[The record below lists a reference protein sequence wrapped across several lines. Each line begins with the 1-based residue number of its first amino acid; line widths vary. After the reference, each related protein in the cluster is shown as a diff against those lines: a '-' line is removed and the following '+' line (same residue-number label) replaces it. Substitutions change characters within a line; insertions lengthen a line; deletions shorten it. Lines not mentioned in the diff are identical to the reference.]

1 MGASCQASQCYSMQD
16 SVLCDIIDGFSPP
29 AAWIALSG
37 TVDASQQVGR
47 SLQVSCSLISV
58 WYMVSLEAAES

>member
-1 MGASCQASQCYSMQD
+1 MQD
-16 SVLCDIIDGFSPP
+16 SVLCDTIDGFSPP

-47 SLQVSCSLISV
+47 SFQVSCSLISV
-58 WYMVSLEAAES
+58 WYWFLLKLVSLRSALCDEALLSQ